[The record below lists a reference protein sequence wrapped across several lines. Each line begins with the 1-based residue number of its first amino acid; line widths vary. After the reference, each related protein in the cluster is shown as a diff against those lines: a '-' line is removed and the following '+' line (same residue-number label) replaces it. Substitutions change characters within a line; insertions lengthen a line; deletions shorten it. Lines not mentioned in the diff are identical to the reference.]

1 MDAKELGRQVLAR
14 RQEKG
19 LSQTELA
26 ERTGIS
32 RNYVSL
38 IERGEATNISMKVIN
53 LLAET
58 LETTSSELIG
68 ATKRVMISPSLA
80 DFGRN
85 QELPYSSIE
94 KLAMIPRRG
103 KEPTTIAEWLQLY
116 EAIKPYLDQ
125 GEEK

>member
-26 ERTGIS
+26 ERAGIS

-58 LETTSSELIG
+58 LETPSSELIG
-68 ATKRVMISPSLA
+68 VTKRVMISPSLA
-80 DFGRN
+80 EFGRN
-85 QELPYSSIE
+85 QDLPYLIIE

-103 KEPTTIAEWLQLY
+103 KEPTTLSEWLNLY

-125 GEEK
+125 REKK

>member
-1 MDAKELGRQVLAR
+1 MDAKELGRQVLAK
-14 RQEKG
+14 RQEKS

-53 LLAET
+53 LLADT

-68 ATKRVMISPSLA
+68 VTKRVMISPSLA
-80 DFGRN
+80 EFGKI

-103 KEPTTIAEWLQLY
+103 KEPATPSEWLTLY
-116 EAIKPYLDQ
+116 EAIKPYLDA
-125 GEEK
+125 GNEK